1 MFLSEPKYSVGD
13 RVVVT
18 NPFEYQG
25 KCHFKCGEVRQIF
38 KRNDRYLYGVKI
50 DNLPNPRSKNDVY
63 WFGVR
68 SLEADN
74 TVVINESEEN
84 IMFEYF
90 SVARVAFLDNPNSVF
105 PYALYDHEIQEG
117 DIVVV
122 HTANHGFALAKVMCL
137 DGTDDAMK
145 VVKSGREVVC
155 KVDFS
160 QYNFRQESIR
170 RIKELKSNMDAKLR
184 EAQTMAIY
192 EMFAEKDPTLKEMLE
207 EFKSI
212 HKLVKGDTNE

>member
-18 NPFEYQG
+18 NQFEYRG
-25 KCHFKCGEVRQIF
+25 KCYLKCGEVRQIF

-74 TVVINESEEN
+74 TVVINESEDN
-84 IMFEYF
+84 IMFENF
-90 SVARVAFLDNPNSVF
+90 AVARVAFLDNPNSEF
-105 PYALYDHEIQEG
+105 PYALYDFDIQEG

-122 HTANHGFALAKVMCL
+122 HTANHGFALAKVMRV
-137 DGTDDAMK
+137 DGCENARSE
-145 VVKSGREVVC
+145 VKSGREIVC

-160 QYNFRQESIR
+160 NYNFRQESIKR
-170 RIKELKSNMDAKLR
+170 MRELKSHMDAKLR
-184 EAQTMAIY
+184 EAQSMAIY
-192 EMFAEKDPTLKEMLE
+192 EMFAEKDPALKEMLD

-212 HKLVKGDTNE
+212 HSLIKGETNV